1 MIKTATIL
9 DGCCKTS
16 KNKQGPVRAVAI
28 WGETSPRY
36 YRQTSEN
43 YVLGKQQLLRISEFG
58 AKGVGIRRLAEMT
71 GYFSIQTTQHYIDVN
86 DEQQN

>member
-43 YVLGKQQLLRISEFG
+43 YVLGKQQLLRSLESRT
-58 AKGVGIRRLAEMT
+58 KGVRIRRLAAMA
-71 GYFSIQTTQHYIDVN
+71 GYFSIQTTKRYIDVN
-86 DEQQN
+86 DDWLS